1 MRFSLAESHVLN
13 IGNSEFYLIIALLFN
28 LLQPSLGSLVIHLGY
43 TYEGKVVIGFG
54 TARGIIF

>member
-28 LLQPSLGSLVIHLGY
+28 LLQPSLGSPVIHLGY
-43 TYEGKVVIGFG
+43 AYKGKVVVGFG
-54 TARGIIF
+54 TT

>member
-28 LLQPSLGSLVIHLGY
+28 FPQPSLGTLVIHLGY
-43 TYEGKVVIGFG
+43 TDESKVVIGFS
-54 TARGIIF
+54 TA

>member
-13 IGNSEFYLIIALLFN
+13 IGNGEFKLIIALLFN

-43 TYEGKVVIGFG
+43 AYKGKVVVGFG
-54 TARGIIF
+54 SA